1 MIVGAADVGK
11 STVSQMLLNWAVRR
25 GRKPLYVDLD
35 VGQGAI
41 ALPGVLGAVLIERPT
56 DVVEGVCAQAQL
68 HARCSALL
76 LAHRK
81 PQMSSA
87 APVVYQYGHVSPEQN
102 PTLFKVHTRVAA
114 LSH

>member
-56 DVVEGVCAQAQL
+56 DVVEGVW
-68 HARCSALL
+68 
-76 LAHRK
+76 
-81 PQMSSA
+81 P
-87 APVVYQYGHVSPEQN
+87 
-102 PTLFKVHTRVAA
+102 A
-114 LSH
+114 LSPHALSSYS